1 MAIEKVTL
9 KNVRVTVNFDI
20 DLDTLKRYLE
30 TKERDFDDVMAIY
43 DMICTQ
49 SDRLNEQGKPE
60 NIRIYFPEEE
70 ESKNA

>member
-1 MAIEKVTL
+1 MTT
-9 KNVRVTVNFDI
+9 KNITVTVCFDV
-20 DLDTLKRYLE
+20 DLFEYNRYFKVRKTDGE
-30 TKERDFDDVMAIY
+30 VIAIY
-43 DMICTQ
+43 DLSSTQ